1 MWPSILSDRLLIV
14 ALVGLYLTNRLIS
27 RGLILYHYRFSH
39 RKMPPCEL
47 MRFYHKFLYAIPR
60 YKADY
65 PRVTHPS
72 ATRIFRSNRSLPSI
86 PSFDL
91 HVLSVPPAFIL
102 SQDQT
107 LILKFVRT
115 LDSLSRFLH
124 PCITVFRIDM
134 VIFLPSLPTETISGS
149 QYWQM
154 SLPKH
159 PSASDVTLFDFQ
171 SSDCR
176 LADRSC
182 ALLKAF
188 AVPFARR
195 PIYNTTQRIYC
206 QHLFKLFSKSI
217 EANQWMSSKAHWLIT
232 LACFGN
238 TLGYF
243 RQQIVI
249 ILGF

>member
-1 MWPSILSDRLLIV
+1 MSSSLIEVYIPKYFFLHAASLHQSSLHCAIFPTAASRRSLGRVSVPMWPSILSDRLLIV

-124 PCITVFRIDM
+124 PCITVFRIDLAINYL

-149 QYWQM
+149 QY
-154 SLPKH
+154 
-159 PSASDVTLFDFQ
+159 
-171 SSDCR
+171 
-176 LADRSC
+176 
-182 ALLKAF
+182 
-188 AVPFARR
+188 
-195 PIYNTTQRIYC
+195 
-206 QHLFKLFSKSI
+206 
-217 EANQWMSSKAHWLIT
+217 
-232 LACFGN
+232 
-238 TLGYF
+238 
-243 RQQIVI
+243 
-249 ILGF
+249 

>member
-1 MWPSILSDRLLIV
+1 MSSSLIEVYIPKYFFLHAASLHQSSLHCAIFPTAASRRSLGRVSVPMWPSILSDRL
-14 ALVGLYLTNRLIS
+14 LIS

-72 ATRIFRSNRSLPSI
+72 ATRISGSDRSLHQIS
-86 PSFDL
+86 SFDL

-115 LDSLSRFLH
+115 SDSLSRFLH
-124 PCITVFRIDM
+124 PCITVFRIDLAINYL

-149 QYWQM
+149 QY
-154 SLPKH
+154 
-159 PSASDVTLFDFQ
+159 
-171 SSDCR
+171 
-176 LADRSC
+176 
-182 ALLKAF
+182 
-188 AVPFARR
+188 
-195 PIYNTTQRIYC
+195 
-206 QHLFKLFSKSI
+206 
-217 EANQWMSSKAHWLIT
+217 
-232 LACFGN
+232 
-238 TLGYF
+238 
-243 RQQIVI
+243 
-249 ILGF
+249 

>member
-1 MWPSILSDRLLIV
+1 MSSSLIEVYIPKYFFLHAASLHQSSLHCAIFPTAASRRSLGRVSVPMWPSILSDRLLIV

-72 ATRIFRSNRSLPSI
+72 ATRISGSDRSLHQIS
-86 PSFDL
+86 SFDL

-115 LDSLSRFLH
+115 SDSLSRFLH
-124 PCITVFRIDM
+124 PCITVFRIDLAINYL

-149 QYWQM
+149 QY
-154 SLPKH
+154 
-159 PSASDVTLFDFQ
+159 
-171 SSDCR
+171 
-176 LADRSC
+176 
-182 ALLKAF
+182 
-188 AVPFARR
+188 
-195 PIYNTTQRIYC
+195 
-206 QHLFKLFSKSI
+206 
-217 EANQWMSSKAHWLIT
+217 
-232 LACFGN
+232 
-238 TLGYF
+238 
-243 RQQIVI
+243 
-249 ILGF
+249 